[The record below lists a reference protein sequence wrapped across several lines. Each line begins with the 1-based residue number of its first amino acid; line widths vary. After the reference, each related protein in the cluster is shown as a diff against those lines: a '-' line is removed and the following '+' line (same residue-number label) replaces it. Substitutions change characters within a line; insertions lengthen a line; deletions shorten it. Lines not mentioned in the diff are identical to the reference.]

1 MGLPYREKEDVNI
14 FMNEYN
20 EKLNK
25 NRCISRLIE
34 NDNYLNNI
42 LDYNV
47 TRATSLKVE
56 LNKCV

>member
-1 MGLPYREKEDVNI
+1 
-14 FMNEYN
+14 MNEYN

-47 TRATSLKVE
+47 TRATSLMS
-56 LNKCV
+56 LS